1 MKDTLHLHSDKVK
14 MVAHRGLSGLET
26 ESTNSAFVAAGNRS
40 YWGIETDVRV
50 TADGQFICLH
60 DADTAS
66 VAQDKLVASESSYE
80 ALRSLRLKDIE
91 GQKIRADLQLSCPE
105 EYLSICRK
113 YDKEAVLEIKGLY
126 TDSQLDQLLEV
137 VCSSGWLERTT
148 FICGRAEY
156 LIYLRGKLPA
166 NRMQFVGWTLE
177 DESMLE
183 TFAQH
188 RISLDLCY
196 TGINADLV
204 RSAHNC
210 GLEVNAWV
218 VNDFEAAQQMIDC
231 GVDYLTTNILE

>member
-1 MKDTLHLHSDKVK
+1 MKNTLRLHSDKVK

-40 YWGIETDVRV
+40 YWGIETDVRL
-50 TADGQFICLH
+50 TADGQLICLH

-66 VAQDKLVASESSYE
+66 VAHDKLVASESSYE
-80 ALRSLRLKDIE
+80 ALRSLRLKDVND
-91 GQKIRADLQLSCPE
+91 QKTRADLMISCPE

-113 YDKEAVLEIKGLY
+113 YDKEAVLEIKGTY
-126 TDSQLDQLLEV
+126 TDEQLEHLLEV
-137 VCSSGWLERTT
+137 VRSSGWLHRTT
-148 FICGRAEY
+148 FICGRSEY
-156 LIYLRGKLPA
+156 LIFLRRLLPA

-177 DESMLE
+177 DDSML
-183 TFAQH
+183 TVFAQH

-196 TGINADLV
+196 KGINADLV
-204 RSAHNC
+204 RRAHAC

-218 VNDFEAAQQMIDC
+218 VNDLEVAQQMIDC